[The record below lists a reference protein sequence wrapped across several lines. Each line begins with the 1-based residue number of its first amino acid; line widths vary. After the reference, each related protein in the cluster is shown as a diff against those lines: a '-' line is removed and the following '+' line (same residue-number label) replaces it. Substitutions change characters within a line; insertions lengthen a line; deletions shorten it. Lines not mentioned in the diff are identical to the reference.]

1 MTLLRSVSTRPHPS
15 LLVLL
20 LAGAVACVACG
31 SNDRPDSSDAMGG
44 HTVVTSGSSGTGSDL
59 PLTDDVATGDC
70 DSGESR
76 DCRVWLPEVNGV
88 KNCFVGTQVCVDDT
102 WSSCLTDEDA
112 TALLDD

>member
-1 MTLLRSVSTRPHPS
+1 
-15 LLVLL
+15 
-20 LAGAVACVACG
+20 
-31 SNDRPDSSDAMGG
+31 MGG
-44 HTVVTSGSSGTGSDL
+44 HTVVPSGGSGSSSDV

-102 WSSCLTDEDA
+102 WSSCLSDEDA